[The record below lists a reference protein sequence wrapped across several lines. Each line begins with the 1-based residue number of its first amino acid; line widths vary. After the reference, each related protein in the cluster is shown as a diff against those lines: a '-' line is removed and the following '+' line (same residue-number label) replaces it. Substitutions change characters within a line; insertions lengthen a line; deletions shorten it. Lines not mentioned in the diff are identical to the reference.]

1 MSEPVSEDRIGAI
14 PARLGHSQAAR
25 AAREQ
30 VFPIRSQAIHAPE
43 IDGVSEAGSPDLV
56 VPANSA
62 RREHIPL
69 GILYMVG
76 ATIVFATSSAAS
88 KWLVASYPIGE
99 VLFTRT
105 AVALVTCALFIM
117 PQTGLTVFRTQRL
130 RHHVMRSVSQ
140 GFSQTFLL
148 IAFSLMPL
156 AGAIAINFSS
166 PLFATLV
173 SALLLKETVG
183 LVRWA
188 ALLVGFCGVL
198 IVANPGAETFQIGA
212 LFALANAV
220 LYGSVTAGVRR
231 MTATESAETLILYQL
246 ALLTALFA
254 LLLPLGWVTPTPVD
268 AAWIAFNGISN
279 AVGQYWWTRALHLAP
294 ASAVAPFFYLSL
306 VWASVLGFA
315 IWGEVP
321 TMSLVVGSAVVVASG
336 LFLLWRESN
345 ARQAKLPAT
354 E

>member
-1 MSEPVSEDRIGAI
+1 MSEATDVIVS
-14 PARLGHSQAAR
+14 
-25 AAREQ
+25 
-30 VFPIRSQAIHAPE
+30 
-43 IDGVSEAGSPDLV
+43 
-56 VPANSA
+56 ANGA
-62 RREHIPL
+62 RREHVPL

-76 ATIVFATSSAAS
+76 ATIVFAASSAVS

-117 PQTGLTVFRTQRL
+117 PQTGLAVFRTQRL
-130 RHHVMRSVSQ
+130 PHHVMRSVSQ
-140 GFSQTFLL
+140 GCSQTCLL

-156 AGAIAINFSS
+156 AGAIAINFSA
-166 PLFATLV
+166 PLFTALI
-173 SALLLKETVG
+173 SALLLKEAVG
-183 LVRWA
+183 LARWM

-198 IVANPGAETFQIGA
+198 IVTNPGMGTFQIGA
-212 LFALANAV
+212 LFALANAI
-220 LYGSVTAGVRR
+220 LYGSVTDGVRG

-254 LLLPLGWVTPTPVD
+254 LLLPLGWISPTPAD
-268 AAWIAFNGISN
+268 TAWIVFNGVSN

-294 ASAVAPFFYLSL
+294 ASAVAPFNYLSL
-306 VWASVLGFA
+306 VWAIILGFA
-315 IWGEVP
+315 VWGDVP
-321 TMSLVVGSAVVVASG
+321 TVSLVIGSGVVVASG

-345 ARQAKLPAT
+345 ARAAKLPAN